1 MKSDIEIA
9 QEAKMLHI
17 REVAKKLDIEEDYL
31 EYYGKYKA
39 KISPALWEK
48 IKHRKD
54 GKLILVTAITP
65 TPAGEGKTTL
75 TVGLGQALAKID
87 KKAMIA
93 LREPSLGPCMG
104 IKSGAAGGG
113 YSQVVPMEDI
123 NLHFTGDLHAITA
136 AHNLLAAMIDNHIH
150 HGNELNIDIRAI
162 TWKRAMDMNDRALR
176 EIIVGLGGKANGFPR
191 QDGFIITVASEVMAI
206 LCLAQD
212 LMDLKRRIG
221 DIIVAYDKDG
231 NPVTARDLKADG
243 AMTVLLKD
251 AIKPNLVQTI
261 ENVPA
266 FVH

>member
-1 MKSDIEIA
+1 
-9 QEAKMLHI
+9 
-17 REVAKKLDIEEDYL
+17 
-31 EYYGKYKA
+31 
-39 KISPALWEK
+39 
-48 IKHRKD
+48 
-54 GKLILVTAITP
+54 
-65 TPAGEGKTTL
+65 
-75 TVGLGQALAKID
+75 
-87 KKAMIA
+87 
-93 LREPSLGPCMG
+93 
-104 IKSGAAGGG
+104 
-113 YSQVVPMEDI
+113 
-123 NLHFTGDLHAITA
+123 
-136 AHNLLAAMIDNHIH
+136 
-150 HGNELNIDIRAI
+150 
-162 TWKRAMDMNDRALR
+162 MNDRALR

-266 FVH
+266 FVHGGPFANIAHGCNSLIATKYGLKLADYLVTEAGFGADLGAEKFFEHKVKVWRTNTQCSRHSSDCKSFKDAWRS